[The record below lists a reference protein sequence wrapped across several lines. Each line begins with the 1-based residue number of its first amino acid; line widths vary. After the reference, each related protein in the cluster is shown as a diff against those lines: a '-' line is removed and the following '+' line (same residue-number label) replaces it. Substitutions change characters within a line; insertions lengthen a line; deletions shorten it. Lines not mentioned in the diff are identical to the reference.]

1 MQRRYGLYVSQ
12 ALPTFALLA
21 SQGDTRYDP
30 LGDHITNEGETDRSA
45 PHRAALRQWHSAHQ
59 ATTAHAIVLGDKA
72 PSCTPSTLQH
82 RLCGRPSRGADGQGR
97 HRPLR

>member
-1 MQRRYGLYVSQ
+1 MSQ

-59 ATTAHAIVLGDKA
+59 ATAAHAIVLGDKA
-72 PSCTPSTLQH
+72 APELYAIYTTPAVWLT
-82 RLCGRPSRGADGQGR
+82 
-97 HRPLR
+97 